1 MKNLLKIV
9 ILYMFFGFLAFYHVI
24 PTGKECIGYGYQ
36 FKCQKISFG
45 LSIVHIGDSLSNKM
59 KVGPFRLPLWE
70 VLWVNFQFSM
80 HNLIID
86 IQVYFDVK
94 SMLFE

>member
-1 MKNLLKIV
+1 
-9 ILYMFFGFLAFYHVI
+9 
-24 PTGKECIGYGYQ
+24 
-36 FKCQKISFG
+36 
-45 LSIVHIGDSLSNKM
+45 M